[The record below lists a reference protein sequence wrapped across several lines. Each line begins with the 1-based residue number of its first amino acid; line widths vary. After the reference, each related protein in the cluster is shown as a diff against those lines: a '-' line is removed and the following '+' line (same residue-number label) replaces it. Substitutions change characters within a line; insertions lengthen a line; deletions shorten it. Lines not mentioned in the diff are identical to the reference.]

1 MLTASTSEAYS
12 ILFKLLCNP
21 SGDSV
26 MVPVPSY
33 PLFDHLTALDG
44 VRAAPYRLEYHGRWS
59 VDFDTLDER
68 WDDGVRAVLAVSPNN
83 PTGSTLTAAEVAALS
98 DRCVTGKPP

>member
-1 MLTASTSEAYS
+1 MRRRRATIRSRSAPATPAKPIARDYHRRGFVVDPERIVLTASTSEAYS

-44 VRAAPYRLEYHGRWS
+44 VHAIPYRLEYHGRWA
-59 VDFDTLDER
+59 VDFDS
-68 WDDGVRAVLAVSPNN
+68 A
-83 PTGSTLTAAEVAALS
+83 
-98 DRCVTGKPP
+98 